1 MSTQSPFR
9 SISQFGLFL
18 FALSLP
24 ISHVPAEF
32 GIGIAVLGWIGESLL
47 AVKWRMSWHP
57 IFAPLMMYLAWN
69 LISAGLSE
77 RPLHSLAAVG
87 DNEWPLLIKLMLFWL
102 VEDEVLLKQLL
113 YVFLSASAI
122 AIVYSLWQVVGG
134 YEFYRGKTLDPMGW
148 GFYRSVG
155 FYSFYLTFAAF
166 AMSVFFL
173 ASGLSVE
180 LKNWKATVLAG
191 LSFLAVLATF
201 ARSMWLSFVA
211 AIPIFAFTRG
221 KKVGVVVSSIFLI
234 LVVGGTL
241 AVPALRYRAE
251 SIVEPDK
258 NETRL
263 NLWKTAVRV
272 SEHNPIFGVGE
283 DNWDLVFE
291 RYRVGGFYDTTVHPH
306 NDYLTIL
313 VSSGVPGLLS
323 FLSIWGILLWRGFK
337 VARLAR
343 SPMVRAVALG
353 STFSLLGLLIGGM
366 FQNYYGTFINCLE
379 WWFVA
384 GLLVTADKL
393 SQLADQTNVSS

>member
-1 MSTQSPFR
+1 MNSKSLFR
-9 SISQFGLFL
+9 SVSRFGLFL

-24 ISHVPAEF
+24 ISHVPAQF
-32 GIGIAVLGWIGESLL
+32 GIGIAVLGWLGENIASGTW
-47 AVKWRMSWHP
+47 KMSWHP
-57 IFAPLMMYLAWN
+57 AFWPLLVYLVWN
-69 LISAGLSE
+69 LIAAALSE
-77 RPLHSLAAVG
+77 RPTHSLLAVG
-87 DNEWPLLIKLMLFWL
+87 DNEWPLFIMLMLYWL
-102 VEDEVLLKQLL
+102 VDDEALLRKLL

-122 AIVYSLWQVVGG
+122 AVVYSLWQVVGG
-134 YEFYRGKTLDPMGW
+134 YEFYRGKVLDQMGW

-166 AMSVFFL
+166 AMSVFFI

-180 LKNWKATVLAG
+180 LKNWKTTVLAG

-211 AIPIFAFTRG
+211 AIPMFAFTRG
-221 KKVGVVVSSIFLI
+221 RKVGMVVSALFLI

-263 NLWKTAVRV
+263 NLWKTAIRV
-272 SEHNPIFGVGE
+272 AEHNPVLGVGE

-291 RYRVGGFYDTTVHPH
+291 RFRVAGFYDTTVHPH
-306 NDYLTIL
+306 NDYLTVL
-313 VSSGVPGLLS
+313 VSSGVPGLLA
-323 FLSIWGILLWRGFK
+323 FLTIWGISLWRGFK
-337 VARLAR
+337 VARNAL
-343 SPMVRAVALG
+343 SPMIRAVALG
-353 STFSLLGLLIGGM
+353 STFSLMGLLIGGL
-366 FQNYYGTFINCLE
+366 FQNYYGTFINCLG

-384 GLLVTADKL
+384 GLLFVADRL
-393 SQLADQTNVSS
+393 SLISSESKGAS